1 MNICNESDCFGCG
14 ACQNICPQNAI
25 VMSYD
30 KEGFLLPQIKDN
42 CINCLKCK
50 KVCPALIVDDKGNK
64 PIKAFK
70 GFSDDL
76 SVRIDSTS
84 GGVFSE
90 LARRIINANGSVY
103 GACLDGSLNVKHMR
117 VENFADLRRLRG
129 SKYVGSDTSDVYKS
143 IKKDLLDGKLVLFSG
158 TPCQV
163 AGLYSY
169 IGKDRSDNLFMCDF
183 ICHGVGSMRIFQEQI
198 KYLENKMDSKS
209 SEIYFRSKVKGYK
222 NSSFYVTFDNGGK
235 YISKSYR
242 NEFGYAFSR
251 GMINRLSCSTCRFAT
266 EYRLSDVTLS
276 DCLLNLNKDEQ
287 KNGCSFVMINTP
299 KGETLIRGCN
309 VTLNEVPLEQIVR
322 VQSHLSRPQAAHVG
336 RESIMKNIDVPFAE
350 KRKTYLKVP
359 GRNIVNSLLS
369 RVKNAIKQIHKR

>member
-25 VMSYD
+25 VMSYNN
-30 KEGFLLPQIKDN
+30 EGFLRPQIKDS
-42 CINCLKCK
+42 CVRCLKCK
-50 KVCPALIVDDKGNK
+50 KVCPVLNVNDKRSK

-70 GFSDDL
+70 GFSNDL
-76 SVRIDSTS
+76 SVRADSTS
-84 GGVFSE
+84 GGIFSD
-90 LARRIINANGSVY
+90 LAYQIINADGSVY
-103 GACLDGSLNVKHMR
+103 GACLDDNLNVRHVR
-117 VENFADLRRLRG
+117 VKDFADLRRLRG
-129 SKYVGSDTSDVYKS
+129 SKYIGSDTSDVYKN
-143 IKKDLLDGKLVLFSG
+143 IKKDLFDGKVVLFSG
-158 TPCQV
+158 TPCQIS
-163 AGLYSY
+163 GLYSF
-169 IGKDRSDNLFMCDF
+169 IGKDRCENLFTCDF
-183 ICHGVGSMRIFQEQI
+183 ICHGVGSTRIFQEQI
-198 KYLENKMDSKS
+198 KYLEDKKNSKS

-222 NSSFYVTFDNGGK
+222 NSSFYVTFDNGDK

-266 EYRLSDVTLS
+266 ENRLSDITLS

-309 VTLNEVPLEQIVR
+309 VTLNEVPLEQIVDM
-322 VQSHLSRPQAAHVG
+322 QPHLSRPQASHVC
-336 RESIMKNIDVPFAE
+336 RESIMKNIDIPFTE
-350 KRKTYLKVP
+350 KRKKYLKVP
-359 GRNIVNSLLS
+359 RRNIVKSLLS